1 MEIARGAEAILIKEG
16 NKLIKKRLSKNYR
29 IKEIDSKLIKSRT
42 RQEARLLEKLK
53 DEIKVP
59 NILNVDEKNNVIEME
74 FIEGKK
80 LSEHFDSLNKKEQNK
95 VWRLIGKEVA
105 LMHNENVIHGDL
117 TTSNMILK
125 DDQVY
130 LIDFGLGYVN
140 DKVEP
145 KAVDLHLLTQAFESK
160 HYKYFEDSVK
170 IIFKEYKKY
179 IKDSE
184 NIFERLTKFEKMGR
198 YKIKKKQ

>member
-95 VWRLIGKEVA
+95 VCRLIGKEVA

-184 NIFERLTKFEKMGR
+184 NIFERLTNVEKRGR